1 MSTVTV
7 RVPAKVNLQ
16 LAVGGSRPDG
26 FHELATVYQAL
37 SLYDDITA
45 IAGDQ
50 LTISVEGEGADL
62 VPMDE
67 TNLAWRAA
75 QELAEQ
81 AGLEPRA
88 HLHIHKGIPVG
99 GGLAG
104 GSADAAGALLAL
116 DLLWD
121 TRLDRDELT
130 VIGARLGSD
139 VPFALHGH
147 TAIGVGRGERLTPA
161 LARGRYHWV
170 LALADLGLSTPA
182 VYAELDR
189 LRSGSVQAEP
199 RVSDGL
205 MSALRSGDPVLL
217 GRELSNDLQR
227 AAVSLLPALAM
238 TLDVGEEYGALAS
251 LVSGSGPTCAFLAR
265 DEEHA
270 LDLAVALT
278 SSGTCRTVRRAF
290 GPVAGA
296 RPVVD

>member
-16 LAVGGSRPDG
+16 LAVGGPRPDG

-37 SLYDDITA
+37 SLYDDVTA
-45 IAGDQ
+45 IAGDE

-75 QELAEQ
+75 CELAEQ

-88 HLHIHKGIPVG
+88 HLHIRKGIPVAS
-99 GGLAG
+99 GLAG

-121 TRLDRDELT
+121 THLDRDELT
-130 VIGARLGSD
+130 VIAGRLGSD

-147 TAIGVGRGERLTPA
+147 NAIGVGRGDRLTPA
-161 LARGRYHWV
+161 LARGRYYWV

-189 LRSGSVQAEP
+189 LRAGSVQAEP
-199 RVSDGL
+199 RVSDAL
-205 MSALRSGDPVLL
+205 MSALRSGDPVLV

-227 AAVSLLPALAM
+227 AAVSLRPQLAM

-251 LVSGSGPTCAFLAR
+251 VVSGSGPTCAFLAR

-296 RPVVD
+296 RQLDE

>member
-99 GGLAG
+99 GGHAG

-227 AAVSLLPALAM
+227 AAVSLRPALAM